1 MKNSV
6 IHRSEILLPSKRK
19 NVDYSKWSIVAVDQ
33 YTSQPEYWRQVEKIV
48 GDAPSALRVTLPEAY
63 LADGQDHTEEMQKNM
78 RAYLDDQALRVEVR
92 SGYVL
97 VERATQSGVRIGLMA
112 ALDLEQYDYAAGSQS
127 LIRATEGT
135 VIERVPPRVKVRRG
149 ACLELPHVMM
159 LLDDPEKSA
168 IERLYERRDTLELL
182 YDFDLMQNGGH
193 IRGWRVEGDQAQE
206 LEDALDNLYD
216 RCDGLFLAVGDG
228 NHSLAA
234 ARAHWLE
241 LRERLPEYARACHP
255 ARYAL
260 AEIVNLHSDAI
271 RFEPIYR
278 ILRNIDPADLQSAYE
293 AHLHDSGIGVR
304 DGREVVCV
312 YNGFE
317 RGYAYPGHPLRDLQA
332 FLDDYVASHSG
343 AQIDYIHG
351 EDTVREMAQAEHAAA
366 FLPCNFE
373 KDQLFPYVRANGV
386 LPRKTFSMGEAN
398 EKRYY
403 LEARRL

>member
-1 MKNSV
+1 MKNPV

-19 NVDYSKWSIVAVDQ
+19 NVDYAKWSIVAVDQ
-33 YTSQPEYWRQVEKIV
+33 YTSQPEYWRKVEEIV
-48 GDAPSALRVTLPEAY
+48 GDAPSALRITLPEAY
-63 LADGQDHTEEMQKNM
+63 LSDGADHTAQMQACM
-78 RAYLDDQALRVEVR
+78 RAYLDDHVLRAEVNQ
-92 SGYVL
+92 GYVL
-97 VERATQSGVRIGLMA
+97 VERTTQSGVRVGLMA
-112 ALDLEQYDYAAGSQS
+112 ALDLEQYDYAPGSQS

-135 VIERVPPRVKVRRG
+135 VIERVPPRVKIRRG
-149 ACLELPHVMM
+149 ACIELPHIMM
-159 LLDDPEKSA
+159 LLDDPDQSA
-168 IERLYERRDTLELL
+168 IEAIYAQRDQLSPL
-182 YDFDLMQNGGH
+182 YDFDLMQSGGH
-193 IRGWRVEGDQAQE
+193 IRGWRIEGDQALA
-206 LEDALDNLYD
+206 LEDAMDALYD

-241 LRERLPEYARACHP
+241 FRETLPEYARACHP

-293 AHLHDSGIGVR
+293 AHLRDIGIGVQAGNSVR
-304 DGREVVCV
+304 CI
-312 YNGFE
+312 YNGFA

-332 FLDDYVASHSG
+332 FLDGYIAAHPA

-373 KDQLFPYVRANGV
+373 KADLFPYVRANGV

>member
-1 MKNSV
+1 MKNPV

-19 NVDYSKWSIVAVDQ
+19 NVDYSKWAIVAVDQ
-33 YTSQPEYWRQVEKIV
+33 YTSQPEYWRQVEEIV

-78 RAYLDDQALRVEVR
+78 RAYLDDQALRIEVR

-112 ALDLEQYDYAAGSQS
+112 ALDLEQYDFASGSQS

-149 ACLELPHVMM
+149 ACLELPHVLM

-168 IERLYERRDTLELL
+168 IEKLYDRRDTLELL

-241 LRERLPEYARACHP
+241 FRERLPEYARACHP

-278 ILRNIDPADLQSAYE
+278 ILRSIDPVDLQSAYE
-293 AHLHDSGIGVR
+293 AHLRDAGIGVR
-304 DGREVVCV
+304 DGREVICV

-317 RGYAYPGHPLRDLQA
+317 RGYAYPDHPLRDLQS
-332 FLDDYVASHSG
+332 FLDDYVASHPG

-351 EDTVREMAQAEHAAA
+351 EDTVREMARAEHAAA